1 MVAEKKFHSFLSS
14 TAVKLSVYSSFLDF
28 GLAISVFFLQRKL
41 LPVAMASFLLN
52 LFDTAIA
59 YLTFSIII
67 LFSAAMIIRFKD
79 RIVNVKS
86 STNEKSTKVYKVV
99 VSLAREN
106 PMVKAYN
113 KGVIKGNS
121 GIMPDSVQRVVNKN
135 NQNFIKFNGIWYK
148 VDKDKFDKVARPE
161 Y

>member
-1 MVAEKKFHSFLSS
+1 MAAKKEFHSILYS
-14 TAVKLSVYSSFLDF
+14 TAVRLSVYSSFLDF
-28 GLAISVFFLQRKL
+28 GLTISVFFLQRKV
-41 LPVAMASFLLN
+41 LPIAISSFLLS
-52 LFDTAIA
+52 LFDDAIA

-106 PMVKAYN
+106 PMVKTYN
-113 KGVIKGNS
+113 KGVIRNS